1 MSLDTLYQKLIL
13 EHNRNPHNFGPLP
26 SATHIGRAQDALCGD
41 DLEMALEVVDDHIV
55 AAHFSGEACA
65 VTQASAS
72 MLTDW
77 LVGRPIDSIA
87 PAFSAFSAMLSE
99 PNAPPVAELGALNE
113 LKPVGAFPARRGNA
127 CLPWLAT
134 LRALGRDV

>member
-1 MSLDTLYQKLIL
+1 MALDQLYQQLIL
-13 EHNRNPHNFGPLP
+13 EHNKNPHNFGPLP
-26 SATHIGRAQDALCGD
+26 SATHVGRAQDALCGD
-41 DLEMALEVVDDHIV
+41 DLEMALEVVDDQIV
-55 AAHFSGEACA
+55 AAKFSGQACA

-77 LVGRPIDSIA
+77 LVGRPIDHVA
-87 PAFSAFSAMLSE
+87 PAFSAFSTLLSD
-99 PNAPPVAELGALNE
+99 PDSPVVPDLGMLNE

-134 LRALGRDV
+134 LRALGLDG